1 MPSTDS
7 VTPAVRFELRED
19 DLSGAQVRALLE
31 YHLRQ
36 MHANSPPGSVFA
48 LDLSGLQAPGMT
60 VWSAWRGQ
68 VLVAVGA
75 LKDWGDGTGEL
86 KSMRTHPDHLRQGAA
101 AAVLEHILEVAR
113 GRGLHRVSLE
123 TGSGE
128 AFEPALALY
137 RRRGFTNGAAFGDY
151 VASDFNQ
158 FLHLPL
164 ASHAGR

>member
-1 MPSTDS
+1 
-7 VTPAVRFELRED
+7 
-19 DLSGAQVRALLE
+19 
-31 YHLRQ
+31 
-36 MHANSPPGSVFA
+36 MHANSPAGSVFA

-60 VWSAWRGQ
+60 VWSAWREQ
-68 VLVAVGA
+68 ALVAIGA
-75 LKDWGDGTGEL
+75 LKDWGEGTGEL

-101 AAVLEHILEVAR
+101 AAVLDHIIAVAKAR
-113 GRGLHRVSLE
+113 GLRRLSLE

-137 RRRGFTNGAAFGDY
+137 RKRGFSSGPAFGDY

-164 ASHAGR
+164 

>member
-7 VTPAVRFELRED
+7 AVRFDLRID
-19 DLSGAQVRALLE
+19 DLSGAQIRALLE

-68 VLVAVGA
+68 ALVAIGA
-75 LKDWGDGTGEL
+75 LKDWGEGTGEL

-101 AAVLEHILEVAR
+101 AAVLDHIIEVAKA
-113 GRGLHRVSLE
+113 RGLRRLSLE

-137 RRRGFTNGAAFGDY
+137 RKRGFSNGLAFGDY

-164 ASHAGR
+164 